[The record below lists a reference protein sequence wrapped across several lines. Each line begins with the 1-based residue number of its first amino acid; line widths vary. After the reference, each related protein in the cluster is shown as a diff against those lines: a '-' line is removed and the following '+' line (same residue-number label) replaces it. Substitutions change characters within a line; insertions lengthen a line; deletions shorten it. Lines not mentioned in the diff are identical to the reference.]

1 MDNRNFPGP
10 MTMVKIDGAKIKRLR
25 EQQGL
30 TQLYV
35 ATSVG
40 VTTDTISRWEN
51 RRYPSIKKEN
61 GIKLAETLGISLDEL
76 LEQENVHEPNDRSPD
91 NTVLPEKSNKAHISK
106 TWPFLLLFSVL
117 LLLLIAFGYVFL
129 GTNGG
134 ETVAATRIIPATAS
148 PGQVIP
154 VILEIHYN
162 GVNDPA
168 IILREQLPQNCAMIS
183 SMPAAKDF
191 DSRGRSV
198 KWLGKVNNGNTYT
211 YLVQFTGKPGDIF
224 DFAGSISLTGKKD
237 QETRGMTR
245 IRLAPFHW
253 ADSNMDG
260 IIDDQEILVVY
271 DKYSNVSGMEQEIDR
286 MEKIWLGSGYR
297 WQPEKQIFEITE

>member
-1 MDNRNFPGP
+1 MA
-10 MTMVKIDGAKIKRLR
+10 MVKIDGAKIKKLR
-25 EQQGL
+25 ERQGL

-61 GIKLAETLGISLDEL
+61 GIKLAETLETSLDEL
-76 LEQENVHEPNDRSPD
+76 LEQENVHEKKALQPD
-91 NTVLPEKSNKAHISK
+91 NTVLPGKSSTVHIRK
-106 TWPFLLLFSVL
+106 RWPFFILSSVL
-117 LLLLIAFGYVFL
+117 LLTLIAFGYAFL
-129 GTNGG
+129 RTSGS
-134 ETVAATRIIPATAS
+134 ETVSATRIIPATAS
-148 PGQVIP
+148 PEQKIP
-154 VILEIHYN
+154 VILEINYD

-168 IILREQLPQNCAMIS
+168 IILREQLPRNCKMIS
-183 SMPAAKDF
+183 SMPPAKDF
-191 DSRGRSV
+191 DSGSRNV

-211 YLVQFTGKPGDIF
+211 YLVKFAGKPGDIF
-224 DFAGSISLTGKKD
+224 DFTGSISLTGKKD
-237 QETRGMTR
+237 QKTKGMAT

-260 IIDDQEILVVY
+260 IIDDQEILMIY
-271 DKYSNVSGMEQEIDR
+271 DRYSDVSGMEEEIDR

-297 WQPEKQIFEITE
+297 WQPEKQIFSIIE